1 MYEFFYQML
10 KLFMDMKGKFP
21 NKLIRKGTFK
31 DQHFDSSFNFLY
43 REVDKL
49 TERVILLETYL
60 IYYEINNFISGLG
73 ESREYVYSKPNQGF
87 TD

>member
-1 MYEFFYQML
+1 ML
-10 KLFMDMKGKFP
+10 KLFMDLKGKFP

-49 TERVILLETYL
+49 TERVSVNAKVSLERATV
-60 IYYEINNFISGLG
+60 EQHTNF
-73 ESREYVYSKPNQGF
+73 F
-87 TD
+87 TG

>member
-1 MYEFFYQML
+1 ML

-49 TERVILLETYL
+49 TERVLPSLKR
-60 IYYEINNFISGLG
+60 F
-73 ESREYVYSKPNQGF
+73 
-87 TD
+87 